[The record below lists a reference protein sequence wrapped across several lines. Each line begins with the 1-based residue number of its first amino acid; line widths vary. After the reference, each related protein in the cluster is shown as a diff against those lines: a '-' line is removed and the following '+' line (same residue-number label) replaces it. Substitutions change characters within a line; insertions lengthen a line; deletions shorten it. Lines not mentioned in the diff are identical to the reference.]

1 MSFLNDEIDEIKE
14 KKPVVKKNFTTEE
27 EVEIDY
33 DYIIPEDEKVQ
44 LNKKFQLDP
53 EKYQDFTE
61 ELYPD
66 SLNFYDFEV
75 FRHDWLVVII
85 NPVEKIKTIIANN
98 TNALK
103 RYYSSHKEQIW
114 CGYNSRNYDT
124 FILKSILLGINPK
137 KTNDDIIVRGLKGY
151 QISKDFRKKQLYDF
165 DIYQKNG
172 SLKTLE

>member
-14 KKPVVKKNFTTEE
+14 KKPAVKKNFTTEE

-53 EKYQDFTE
+53 EKYQDFTK

-85 NPVEKIKTIIANN
+85 NPVEKLKAIIAND

-103 RYYSSHKEQIW
+103 RYYNAH
-114 CGYNSRNYDT
+114 
-124 FILKSILLGINPK
+124 
-137 KTNDDIIVRGLKGY
+137 
-151 QISKDFRKKQLYDF
+151 
-165 DIYQKNG
+165 
-172 SLKTLE
+172 